1 MGYALP
7 DPQHEIREL
16 ASQNAA
22 FIAVPSAYAE
32 SSSFDCARQ
41 IEQMQRNLLEAT
53 TLWDNTRLAQQLRG
67 IKLVDS
73 DVLKHL

>member
-7 DPQHEIREL
+7 DRLHEIREL

-22 FIAVPSAYAE
+22 LIAVSSAYAE

-41 IEQMQRNLLEAT
+41 IEQMQQN
-53 TLWDNTRLAQQLRG
+53 
-67 IKLVDS
+67 
-73 DVLKHL
+73 

>member
-41 IEQMQRNLLEAT
+41 IEQMQQN
-53 TLWDNTRLAQQLRG
+53 
-67 IKLVDS
+67 
-73 DVLKHL
+73 